1 MESTVSGITSL
12 SLCWFISTIIIWICK
27 RGTRRKE
34 RLESLTHRRQM
45 AKLEQLRRLR
55 IDKGMDPGR
64 GEEFDALYAQEGKER
79 SEREQLRQK
88 RFKRPNKQE
97 ELKNVKRVDA
107 KSIRDVLRK
116 RLKGDEINSSYQR
129 QNDISSYQSDRKNS
143 QLRNYNYNSHRSRL
157 LQKTKKEEPKTKSFR
172 AKLRELSMSP
182 RTRIKEELEDKRNLK
197 DFNKALIH
205 RNKPPSSEKSKTGT
219 EESPGSWLFKSA
231 KRRKKEW
238 LQQQLDLRRKVQEQ
252 AISPKKKKLIRHR
265 EHTTKSHQTARSIV
279 EEDLKQRLQQMD
291 FKLTPTKIFEAR
303 SERSSDSKTQ
313 NNSSDA
319 SVRSLKRRRKL
330 PFGQRISDKRS
341 YAHKSKHSNKGDDRL
356 SQGSQKIDG
365 SSKYHSQSEKQV
377 GDDYDTPGSSTST
390 TAKSQKNSKNKP
402 SEKKCS
408 ESELNEKICARN
420 RLKGKKKEKW
430 KIDNRERRKKE
441 QSTEMDSLQRMKS
454 DGERNLKRKLN
465 LRLKLEKK
473 AQNEKEFF
481 RRKRKKKKMK
491 AQLRREKKWIS
502 KYSSD
507 ISTNNKAK
515 RNSLER
521 TNQKLTKIFPLSSSK
536 KEKLGKNRLDEKID
550 CTIKNA
556 KFDKRTVRTDTK
568 KSSEKE
574 NLRNLRKFD
583 QSSNANIHSKTSLS
597 ISLSGRNIMSRESK
611 TYSNASTKPVI
622 SNKISSNYSLR
633 KNAPQILKTKVDL
646 SPLSNKFNISEKAS
660 VNQSFINKHKKSDVK
675 KSNWK
680 KGKKL
685 KSMEGNLNSS
695 LSRSHK
701 NNSSLSSESLKN
713 TVKVEKKDE
722 KSSVT
727 SLKTA
732 NTSKSSTRSKKKRS
746 RQYSRQK
753 DRQLIGNENA
763 KENVM
768 MNHS

>member
-1 MESTVSGITSL
+1 MYMKYSEAIL
-12 SLCWFISTIIIWICK
+12 
-27 RGTRRKE
+27 
-34 RLESLTHRRQM
+34 
-45 AKLEQLRRLR
+45 
-55 IDKGMDPGR
+55 GMDPGR

-88 RFKRPNKQE
+88 RK
-97 ELKNVKRVDA
+97 
-107 KSIRDVLRK
+107 I
-116 RLKGDEINSSYQR
+116 
-129 QNDISSYQSDRKNS
+129 
-143 QLRNYNYNSHRSRL
+143 
-157 LQKTKKEEPKTKSFR
+157 KKEESKTKSFR

-182 RTRIKEELEDKRNLK
+182 RTRIKEELENLSAESTQELSIEDKRNLK

-205 RNKPPSSEKSKTGT
+205 RNKPSSSEKSKTGT
-219 EESPGSWLFKSA
+219 ESIKESPGSWLFKSA

-238 LQQQLDLRRKVQEQ
+238 LQQQLDLRRKVREQ
-252 AISPKKKKLIRHR
+252 AVSPKKKKLIRHR

-303 SERSSDSKTQ
+303 SERSKTSCDRSSDSKTH

-330 PFGQRISDKRS
+330 PFGQRIFDKRS
-341 YAHKSKHSNKGDDRL
+341 YANKSKHSNKGDDRL
-356 SQGSQKIDG
+356 SQGSQKDG
-365 SSKYHSQSEKQV
+365 SSKYHSQSE
-377 GDDYDTPGSSTST
+377 
-390 TAKSQKNSKNKP
+390 N
-402 SEKKCS
+402 
-408 ESELNEKICARN
+408 
-420 RLKGKKKEKW
+420 
-430 KIDNRERRKKE
+430 RRK
-441 QSTEMDSLQRMKS
+441 
-454 DGERNLKRKLN
+454 G
-465 LRLKLEKK
+465 
-473 AQNEKEFF
+473 
-481 RRKRKKKKMK
+481 KKKKMK
-491 AQLRREKKWIS
+491 AQLRREKEWIS

-521 TNQKLTKIFPLSSSK
+521 TNQKPTKIFPLSSSR

-556 KFDKRTVRTDTK
+556 KSDKRTVRTDTK

-583 QSSNANIHSKTSLS
+583 QTSNANIHSKTSLS

-611 TYSNASTKPVI
+611 THPNASTKPVI
-622 SNKISSNYSLR
+622 SNKISSNYLLR

-646 SPLSNKFNISEKAS
+646 SRLSNKFNISEKAS
-660 VNQSFINKHKKSDVK
+660 VNQSFINKPKKSDVK

-685 KSMEGNLNSS
+685 SSMEENLNSS
-695 LSRSHK
+695 LRRSHK
-701 NNSSLSSESLKN
+701 SNSSLSSESLKS

-732 NTSKSSTRSKKKRS
+732 NTSESSKRSKKKRS

-763 KENVM
+763 KEDVM

>member
-1 MESTVSGITSL
+1 
-12 SLCWFISTIIIWICK
+12 
-27 RGTRRKE
+27 
-34 RLESLTHRRQM
+34 
-45 AKLEQLRRLR
+45 
-55 IDKGMDPGR
+55 MDPGR

-97 ELKNVKRVDA
+97 LKNVKRVDA

-116 RLKGDEINSSYQR
+116 RLKGDEINSSHQR

-157 LQKTKKEEPKTKSFR
+157 LQS
-172 AKLRELSMSP
+172 
-182 RTRIKEELEDKRNLK
+182 IK
-197 DFNKALIH
+197 
-205 RNKPPSSEKSKTGT
+205 
-219 EESPGSWLFKSA
+219 ESPGSWLFKSA

-238 LQQQLDLRRKVQEQ
+238 LQQQLDLRRKVREQ
-252 AISPKKKKLIRHR
+252 AVSPKKKKLIRHR

-303 SERSSDSKTQ
+303 SERSKTSCDRSSDSKTH

-330 PFGQRISDKRS
+330 PFGQRIFDKRS
-341 YAHKSKHSNKGDDRL
+341 YANKSKHSNKGDDRL
-356 SQGSQKIDG
+356 SQGSQKDG
-365 SSKYHSQSEKQV
+365 SSKYHSQSE
-377 GDDYDTPGSSTST
+377 
-390 TAKSQKNSKNKP
+390 N
-402 SEKKCS
+402 
-408 ESELNEKICARN
+408 
-420 RLKGKKKEKW
+420 
-430 KIDNRERRKKE
+430 RRK
-441 QSTEMDSLQRMKS
+441 
-454 DGERNLKRKLN
+454 G
-465 LRLKLEKK
+465 
-473 AQNEKEFF
+473 
-481 RRKRKKKKMK
+481 KKKKMK
-491 AQLRREKKWIS
+491 AQLRREKEWIS

-521 TNQKLTKIFPLSSSK
+521 TNQKPTKIFPLSSSR

-556 KFDKRTVRTDTK
+556 KSDKRTVRTDTK

-583 QSSNANIHSKTSLS
+583 QTSNANIHSKTSLS

-611 TYSNASTKPVI
+611 THPNASTKPVI
-622 SNKISSNYSLR
+622 SNKISSNYLLR

-646 SPLSNKFNISEKAS
+646 SRLSNKFNISEKAS
-660 VNQSFINKHKKSDVK
+660 VNQSFINKPKKSDVK

-685 KSMEGNLNSS
+685 SSMEENLNSS
-695 LSRSHK
+695 LRRSHK
-701 NNSSLSSESLKN
+701 SNSSLSSESLKS

-732 NTSKSSTRSKKKRS
+732 NTSESSKRSKKKRS

-763 KENVM
+763 KEDVM

>member
-1 MESTVSGITSL
+1 MYMKYSEAIL
-12 SLCWFISTIIIWICK
+12 
-27 RGTRRKE
+27 
-34 RLESLTHRRQM
+34 
-45 AKLEQLRRLR
+45 
-55 IDKGMDPGR
+55 GMDPGR

-97 ELKNVKRVDA
+97 LKNVKRVDA

-116 RLKGDEINSSYQR
+116 RLKGDEINSSHQR

-157 LQKTKKEEPKTKSFR
+157 LQKIKKEESKTKSFR

-182 RTRIKEELEDKRNLK
+182 RTRIKEELENLSAESTQELSIEDKRNLK

-205 RNKPPSSEKSKTGT
+205 RNKPSSSEKSKTGT
-219 EESPGSWLFKSA
+219 ESIKESPGSWLFKSA

-238 LQQQLDLRRKVQEQ
+238 LQQQLDLRRKVREQ
-252 AISPKKKKLIRHR
+252 AVSPKKKKLIRHR

-303 SERSSDSKTQ
+303 SERSKTSCDRSSDSKTH

-330 PFGQRISDKRS
+330 PFGQRIFDKRS
-341 YAHKSKHSNKGDDRL
+341 YANKSKHSNKGDDRL
-356 SQGSQKIDG
+356 SQGSQKDG
-365 SSKYHSQSEKQV
+365 SSKYHSQSE
-377 GDDYDTPGSSTST
+377 
-390 TAKSQKNSKNKP
+390 N
-402 SEKKCS
+402 
-408 ESELNEKICARN
+408 
-420 RLKGKKKEKW
+420 
-430 KIDNRERRKKE
+430 RRK
-441 QSTEMDSLQRMKS
+441 
-454 DGERNLKRKLN
+454 G
-465 LRLKLEKK
+465 
-473 AQNEKEFF
+473 
-481 RRKRKKKKMK
+481 KKKKMK
-491 AQLRREKKWIS
+491 AQLRREKEWIS

-521 TNQKLTKIFPLSSSK
+521 TNQKPTKIFPLSSSR

-556 KFDKRTVRTDTK
+556 KSDKRTVRTDTK

-583 QSSNANIHSKTSLS
+583 QTSNANIHSKTSLS

-611 TYSNASTKPVI
+611 THPNASTKPVI
-622 SNKISSNYSLR
+622 SNKISSNYLLR

-646 SPLSNKFNISEKAS
+646 SRLSNKFNISEKAS
-660 VNQSFINKHKKSDVK
+660 VNQSFINKPKKSDVK

-685 KSMEGNLNSS
+685 SSMEENLNSS
-695 LSRSHK
+695 LRRSHK
-701 NNSSLSSESLKN
+701 SNSSLSSESLKS

-732 NTSKSSTRSKKKRS
+732 NTSESSKRSKKKRS

-763 KENVM
+763 KEDVM